1 MATRH
6 TKRLSAD
13 AQGVA
18 AAAQILRNGGLVA
31 FPTETV
37 YGLGADA
44 CDGRAVARVFEA
56 KGRPAFNPLI
66 VHVSDLKMAQRFGVF
81 SEAALSLVR
90 DGWPEALTLVVPL
103 RIETGLSE
111 LVTAGQDSVALR
123 VPRSQ
128 IALKVLRAF
137 GGPVAAPSANPSGRI
152 SPTTAAHVLG
162 GLDGRIDAVLDGGAT
177 PAGIESTIIGFLGDQ
192 PNLLREGAY
201 VSDLALKV
209 EAGSETA
216 PTAPGQ
222 LASHYAP
229 VATVRLEATE
239 AKKGEFL
246 IGFGEVAGD
255 ITLSKT
261 GDLIEAAATLYAAL
275 HQADAR
281 GVTRLAIAPI
291 PDEGLGRAINDRLKR
306 AAAPRG

>member
-1 MATRH
+1 MD
-6 TKRLSAD
+6 TKRLKSDAD
-13 AQGVA
+13 GVSQA
-18 AAAQILRNGGLVA
+18 VLIMGDGGLVA

-44 CDGRAVARVFEA
+44 TNGAAVARVFEA
-56 KGRPAFNPLI
+56 KGRPSFNPLI
-66 VHVSDLKMAQRFGVF
+66 VHVADLAMAERFGVLSDAARAF
-81 SEAALSLVR
+81 VGADWPDALSI
-90 DGWPEALTLVVPL
+90 VVPL
-103 RIETGLSE
+103 RADSGLSR

-123 VPRSQ
+123 VPKS
-128 IALKVLRAF
+128 ALALQLLRAF
-137 GGPVAAPSANPSGRI
+137 GGPIAAPSANPSGRI

-177 PAGIESTIIGFLGDQ
+177 PAGIESTIIGFLDDA
-192 PNLLREGAY
+192 PKLLREGAF
-201 VSDLALKV
+201 VPPDDLPVAT
-209 EAGSETA
+209 SFDTA

-229 VATVRLEATE
+229 IATVRLNAIKAEP
-239 AKKGEFL
+239 GEFL

-255 ITLSKT
+255 ITLSKS

-275 HQADAR
+275 HEADAR
-281 GVTRLAIAPI
+281 GITRLAIAPV
-291 PDEGLGRAINDRLKR
+291 PNKGLGRAINDRLER